1 MMSRSVAA
9 PLYKSF
15 GPTPFIVFFCILLL
29 PQFLILIAYFLQF
42 LAQFIVRPPPPRIL
56 SHAAHHSPTYGT
68 HMPPNSSKGPRLRS
82 KSRHYAFQLFGQN
95 RSKIPS
101 KWIYFDR
108 LMGTYVR
115 Y

>member
-1 MMSRSVAA
+1 MYCGVAMCMHIIYIYIYRDAMMSRSVAA

-42 LAQFIVRPPPPRIL
+42 LAQFIVRPPPPPRI

-82 KSRHYAFQLFGQN
+82 KSRHYAFPII
-95 RSKIPS
+95 RSK
-101 KWIYFDR
+101 
-108 LMGTYVR
+108 
-115 Y
+115 